1 MEPNTPFPV
10 TVGRLVLYKISEA
23 DAEAINRR
31 RADFVNNTKEA
42 WQAGAQAHT
51 GNNAQAGDL
60 MPTIV
65 VKVWEGNK
73 INGQVFLDGNDTLW
87 VTSVQQGP
95 EAGQWDWMPFQKDQ
109 QARLPKEDEETEP
122 TEETEAA

>member
-31 RADFVNNTKEA
+31 RMLQEGQEWTV
-42 WQAGAQAHT
+42 GAQRHT

-60 MPTIV
+60 MPTLV